1 MIKFEQPK
9 LCIMKKLTKISS
21 IILLLILSMSLNA
34 QVILFS
40 EDFDGVTE
48 PVLPAS
54 TNLTAGTT
62 DNIETFSS
70 YPCDVVGSS
79 ASNALFSYALASP
92 GSTQGFSF
100 GPLNATAFTNLQV
113 YWNGARNA
121 GSPTLILSYSTD
133 GIVYNSV
140 SFTDVSNDG
149 NWHALSPVFLP
160 AASYTCAT
168 LYIKIEYDMAT
179 GSVGD
184 FFAFDDFVIEGDQ
197 NSNYYWKGTGNLDL
211 ITSWGKNS
219 NGTGAN
225 PPDFLGPN
233 KTFNIKNGASATIG
247 ADWTLGSAVN
257 VVLGDTISSPSVNFT
272 IPSTYSISINSGSGA
287 KLFVAN
293 NSTLTLQNSI
303 MPVPAAVSLK
313 TGSTVDYNHASLV
326 TVIKTNHSNLTV
338 SGSANKKQPLGI
350 FTVNGQLNLNG
361 TNFEA
366 ATNPVFALK
375 LNGTVAGTGAI
386 VTTTAS
392 PIQIGGTGSLGT
404 ITFSS
409 AALPISCGNLILT
422 RTSSGSFNLGSNLD
436 VSGTFIQ
443 TDGSINLN
451 GKSLTLKKNITF
463 PASVS
468 NGVIKGS
475 ATSSLTISGSGSI
488 TNNLLMD
495 QSSSTTRSLHSLE
508 MNRTGATLTAGNT
521 LDIINSIT
529 PTLGTLNFNGN
540 VTLKSSS
547 ASKARLGIVGG
558 SVSGSLKVETFI
570 PGGSAGWNNLGPA
583 GISGLSVTNW
593 DGGSGSSTSIAMS
606 CSGCIYDEVS
616 AGGYFVSIQSD
627 PSGSGVYTELTAS
640 SPLTPGEGYWVY
652 IANSTTSA
660 SDITQTTSG
669 PAVTGNVMSG
679 NTFMSNPYASPISI
693 SSVQSHNPGLSSVD
707 VYDANSGTYT
717 SFNGGIPLGVGDV
730 IPMGQAFYAN
740 GLPNVMF
747 QESDKAADNTTSLL
761 KTTTSYSIGNV
772 LELKINSAIGETDKT
787 YIRFHGAATT
797 NFDTQLDAY
806 KRYSTPGYLGYPGPY
821 TKYTTIA
828 TVNSNKDYAINSLP
842 YALTNDAVIP
852 VLVKVSTTGQYTI
865 APTSFY
871 DIAPTACVIF
881 RDKLLGVDH
890 NFRTGSYICTINDTT
905 SVARF
910 ELKICADITAGINEV
925 KPTNSDIQINQDVF
939 GAFVKTKFETS
950 TKATISAYN
959 MMGQKIMT
967 DKEIDGKENTT
978 YLNLGNTESQI
989 VIIRVTTAKES
1000 VVKKIYLN

>member
-1 MIKFEQPK
+1 
-9 LCIMKKLTKISS
+9 MKKLAKISS
-21 IILLLILSMSLNA
+21 GILFLILSLNVNA

-40 EDFDGVTE
+40 EDFDGVVE
-48 PVLPAS
+48 PLLPAS

-70 YPCDVVGSS
+70 FPCDVVGSS
-79 ASNALFSYALASP
+79 ALNALFSYALASP
-92 GSTQGFSF
+92 GATQGFYF

-113 YWNGARNA
+113 YWNGIRNA
-121 GSPTLILSYSTD
+121 GSPTVDLSYSTD
-133 GIVYNSV
+133 GVIFNNVP
-140 SFTDVSNDG
+140 FTDVTNDG

-160 AASYTCAT
+160 AASFTCST
-168 LYIKIEYDMAT
+168 LYIKVEYDMAT

-197 NSNYYWKGTGNLDL
+197 NSDYYWKGSGNLDL

-247 ADWTLGSAVN
+247 ANWILGSAVN
-257 VVLGDTISSPSVNFT
+257 IVLGDTISSPSVNFT
-272 IPSTYSISINSGSGA
+272 IPSSFSISINSASGA

-293 NSTLTLQNSI
+293 NSTLTLQNAS
-303 MPVPAAVSLK
+303 MPAPAALSLK
-313 TGSTVDYNHASLV
+313 TGSTIDYNHSTLT

-338 SGSANKKQPLGI
+338 SGSANKKQPTGI
-350 FTVNGQLNLNG
+350 FTVNGILNLNG

-366 ATNPVFALK
+366 STSAVFALK
-375 LNGTVAGTGAI
+375 LNGTITGSGSI

-409 AALPISCGNLILT
+409 ATLPISCGNLILT
-422 RTSSGSFNLGSNLD
+422 RTSSGSVTLGSNLD
-436 VSGTFIQ
+436 VIGTFIQ

-463 PASVS
+463 PASIA
-468 NGVIKGS
+468 NGAIKGS
-475 ATSSLTISGSGSI
+475 TTSSLTISGAGSI
-488 TNNLLMD
+488 TNSLLMD
-495 QSSSTTRSLHSLE
+495 QTSATTRSLHSLE
-508 MNRTGATLTAGNT
+508 LNRSGATLTAGNT

-547 ASKARLGIVGG
+547 TSKARLGIVGG
-558 SVSGSLKVETFI
+558 SVSGNLKVETFI

-583 GISGLSVTNW
+583 GISGLNVSSW
-593 DGGSGSSTSIAMS
+593 DGGIGSSTSIAMT

-627 PSGSGVYTELTAS
+627 PTGLGVYTELTAS
-640 SPLTPGEGYWVY
+640 SALTPGEGYWVY
-652 IANSTTSA
+652 VANSLTSA
-660 SDITQTTSG
+660 ADITQTTSG

-679 NTFMSNPYASPISI
+679 NTFMSNPYASPISVDNI
-693 SSVQSHNPGLSSVD
+693 RLHEPGLTSVEVWD
-707 VYDANSGTYT
+707 PNSGSYIA
-717 SFNGGIPLGVGDV
+717 FNGGIPSAAV

-740 GLPNVMF
+740 GVSGAFMF
-747 QESDKAADNTTSLL
+747 QESDKFVDNTTSLL
-761 KTTTSYSIGNV
+761 KTTTSYSVGNV
-772 LELKINSAIGETDKT
+772 LELKINSAFGEIDKT
-787 YIRFHGAATT
+787 YIRFHGAATP
-797 NFDTQLDAY
+797 NFDSYLDAY
-806 KRYSTPGYLGYPGPY
+806 KRYATPGYLGYPGSY
-821 TKYTTIA
+821 AKYTTIA

-842 YALTNDAVIP
+842 YALTTDAVIP
-852 VLVKVSTTGQYTI
+852 VLVKVSATGQYTI
-865 APTSFY
+865 APTSLN
-871 DIAPTACVIF
+871 DIAPTACVIL

-890 NFRTGSYICTINDTT
+890 NFRTGSYICNINDTT

-910 ELKICADITAGINEV
+910 ELKVCADITAGINEV
-925 KPTNSDIQINQDVF
+925 KPTNSVILINQDLNGTYVN
-939 GAFVKTKFETS
+939 TKFETS

-967 DKEIDGKENTT
+967 DQEIEGKENTT